1 VLSTEIGATPVTDC
15 TPPSIA
21 LSSFLS
27 NLPIASFTESV
38 AAIADVL
45 AGLVYP
51 VKSTSPPSIVTEA
64 TTSPVA
70 GVLLCTPLTLITST
84 LVLSKSL
91 RAAAT
96 TASFTL
102 IAFSTLAKAWFVV
115 SVAAIVTVSCAF
127 PVGVSAV

>member
-15 TPPSIA
+15 TPPATAFSTA
-21 LSSFLS
+21 FS

-51 VKSTSPPSIVTEA
+51 VKSTSAPPIVTEA
-64 TTSPVA
+64 TTSSAA

-84 LVLSKSL
+84 FVLFKSL

-96 TASFTL
+96 TCSFTL

-115 SVAAIVTVSCAF
+115 SVAAIATVSYVL
-127 PVGVSAV
+127 PVGVNAV